1 MCYSTKI
8 TKKAS
13 EIEIRFN
20 AVFEDLSLFSI
31 NKEIS
36 AFAYPKTPIIT
47 NENNDIIEHCN
58 WGLIPNWAK
67 DESIKKF
74 TLNARIETISQKPS
88 FKDNLNKRCL
98 IVANG
103 FYEWQWLN
111 EKGSSKQKY
120 EIGMDD
126 QMLFSFAGL
135 WSSWLDKDTDTHK
148 KTYTIV
154 TTEARGIMK
163 QIHNSKKR
171 MPVILTKEN
180 EKQWLLGASVD
191 DFKNVKVDLIASK
204 ILPNSSDD
212 FQLSIFN

>member
-13 EIEIRFN
+13 EIEIRFD
-20 AVFEDLSLFSI
+20 AVFEDLSLFSA

-36 AFAYPKTPIIT
+36 AFTYPKTPIIT
-47 NENNDIIEHCN
+47 HEKNHIIEHCN

-67 DESIKKF
+67 DESIKKY
-74 TLNARIETISQKPS
+74 TLNARIETITQKPS
-88 FKDNLNKRCL
+88 FKDNLNNRCL
-98 IVANG
+98 IIANG

-111 EKGSSKQKY
+111 EKGSLKQKY

-135 WSSWLDKDTDTHK
+135 WSSWLDKDTNAHK

-154 TTEARGIMK
+154 TTEAQGIMK

-180 EKQWLLGASVD
+180 ENDWLSGSLVD
-191 DFKNVKVDLIASK
+191 DFKNVNVKLIANK
-204 ILPNSSDD
+204 ILPNISDNL
-212 FQLSIFN
+212 QLSIFD